1 MSTCWVTVHTVTK
14 VTRSMKVSVPV
25 FWLLFDPRRI
35 PRSVCQSRQPVRCD
49 SNQACLY
56 LLLIGRLVNLQLL
69 SGRGGGVSLA
79 ACRRTV
85 AKLLLL
91 HDLDVGYR
99 RCTNRTNC
107 VKLSAVTGMTYR
119 ELKKKWSRP
128 VRPISPEGPGE
139 AYKISVTL

>member
-1 MSTCWVTVHTVTK
+1 MSVQTASAIATLIT
-14 VTRSMKVSVPV
+14 
-25 FWLLFDPRRI
+25 
-35 PRSVCQSRQPVRCD
+35 
-49 SNQACLY
+49 ACLY

-79 ACRRTV
+79 ACRRTI
-85 AKLLLL
+85 AKLLL

-99 RCTNRTNC
+99 RCTNRANC

-119 ELKKKWSRP
+119 EITRKWSRP

-139 AYKISVTL
+139 HRKIFVTLQQGSCRNLIPVTVQSKA

>member
-1 MSTCWVTVHTVTK
+1 MSVQTASAIATLIT
-14 VTRSMKVSVPV
+14 
-25 FWLLFDPRRI
+25 
-35 PRSVCQSRQPVRCD
+35 
-49 SNQACLY
+49 ACLY

-79 ACRRTV
+79 GCRRTI
-85 AKLLLL
+85 AKLLL

-119 ELKKKWSRP
+119 ELREVVEGCEAHLARRP
-128 VRPISPEGPGE
+128 RRRSQHICNFIAG
-139 AYKISVTL
+139 